1 MKARLPQGYGES
13 RGDMIKRV
21 QKMQADMQAMQEEL
35 ANREFTGTAGGGMVE
50 VIMNGEKNVVS
61 VKLNPDVVDK
71 DDIEMLE
78 DLITAAFNEAAKN
91 VDTTSEEEMGKITG
105 GMNIPGLM

>member
-35 ANREFTGTAGGGMVE
+35 ATREFKGTSGGGMVE
-50 VIMNGEKNVVS
+50 VTMNGEKNVIA

>member
-50 VIMNGEKNVVS
+50 ATMNGEKNVLS
-61 VKLNPDVVDK
+61 IKLNPDVVDK

-78 DLITAAFNEAAKN
+78 DLIVAAINEAAKN

>member
-35 ANREFTGTAGGGMVE
+35 AAREFKGTSGGGMVE
-50 VIMNGEKNVVS
+50 VTMNGEKTVTS

-91 VDTTSEEEMGKITG
+91 VDTTSEAEMGKITG

>member
-35 ANREFTGTAGGGMVE
+35 AAREFKGTSGGGMVE
-50 VIMNGEKNVVS
+50 VTMTGEKVVTA

-91 VDTTSEEEMGKITG
+91 VDTTSEAEMGKITG

>member
-50 VIMNGEKNVVS
+50 ATMNGEKNVLS
-61 VKLNPDVVDK
+61 IKLNPDVVDK

-78 DLITAAFNEAAKN
+78 DLIVAAINEAAKN
-91 VDTTSEEEMGKITG
+91 VDVTSEEEMGKITG

>member
-35 ANREFTGTAGGGMVE
+35 ANREFTGTAGGGMVA
-50 VIMNGEKNVVS
+50 VTMNGEKNVVA
-61 VKLNPDVVDK
+61 VKLDPDVVDK
-71 DDIEMLE
+71 DDVEMLE
-78 DLITAAFNEAAKN
+78 DLITVAFNEAAKN
-91 VDTTSEEEMGKITG
+91 VDTTSEEEMSKITG